1 MKEKVLA
8 YGSPIPEDYRHVLVP
23 GLGYDYVCAKCGDFG
38 TPAELYGLRCKK
50 VYALLRKTRR
60 VVRAIAYRISQ
71 GIQRCALMEMQR
83 YSELERRVLMVEKDE
98 VTASDDAEFADK
110 ANPAQVQPGHSQSTI
125 DETSRVIPGDP
136 KDPRVSII
144 SGTPRKRPAW

>member
-50 VYALLRKTRR
+50 VYALFCRLFIAALNESRK
-60 VVRAIAYRISQ
+60 ILS
-71 GIQRCALMEMQR
+71 GL
-83 YSELERRVLMVEKDE
+83 
-98 VTASDDAEFADK
+98 
-110 ANPAQVQPGHSQSTI
+110 
-125 DETSRVIPGDP
+125 VIP
-136 KDPRVSII
+136 S
-144 SGTPRKRPAW
+144 